1 VDYVFSTETPFDCL
15 DNNLSD
21 DTFVRA
27 SKSIRGRDVV
37 EDFVAC
43 GVWLL
48 ASSVSFDQ
56 VSVSVTLMS
65 KLKVPLP
72 MFVAALK
79 DGEDDTKFLARVELE
94 AKVIVGSYTRPEND
108 ACIVG
113 LQNNGHLNHVFEL
126 AGVAYGPHLVPDSD
140 ASTEASKKRKADAT
154 GKAPLKHPKMPGK
167 KRAETVKTSM
177 S

>member
-1 VDYVFSTETPFDCL
+1 VDYVFSTEPTFYCL

-21 DTFVRA
+21 DTFVWA
-27 SKSIRGRDVV
+27 SKSIRGWDVV

-43 GVWLL
+43 GVWPL

-94 AKVIVGSYTRPEND
+94 AKVIVG
-108 ACIVG
+108 
-113 LQNNGHLNHVFEL
+113 LQNNGHLNRVFEL

-154 GKAPLKHPKMPGK
+154 GKAPLKHPKTPGK